1 MATRAIRTGI
11 DPVNLESDF
20 TKYNFGIK
28 DLWEGLVPKY
38 EGSPLQAQGIS
49 LESIITPPSSVLDVV
64 SVIGE
69 TTSGGGSEGATT
81 GGSQSQTTSG
91 SFTGFGSAAG
101 AAAKGA
107 TSAGLSFAGAP
118 ATVGNIAGGLIGAA
132 VSKGEVTEAD
142 IVDIGS
148 KAIVGAF
155 FGNPAVTAL
164 SAVESISSLLGVNGP
179 IAALQEALGLTSV
192 TPGYE
197 GGLFGSPGRGTGI
210 SGGVPGS
217 SSADAGQTP
226 GYDPG
231 DLGQGIGL
239 GTAIGLSNQ
248 GQLGGLQAAMDG
260 AFPGM
265 ETTVSVTAEA
275 DPAADPAAEAAAE
288 AAAGADADSDS
299 DADSDP
305 DSDADSDSDASG
317 DDGGSGDGDE

>member
-91 SFTGFGSAAG
+91 SFTGFGSTAG

-107 TSAGLSFAGAP
+107 TSVGLSFAGAP
-118 ATVGNIAGGLIGAA
+118 ATVGNIAGGLIGTA

-142 IVDIGS
+142 MVDIGS
-148 KAIVGAF
+148 KAVVGAI

-197 GGLFGSPGRGTGI
+197 GGLFGAPGRGTGI
-210 SGGVPGS
+210 SGGIPGS

-239 GTAIGLSNQ
+239 GTSVGLSNQ
-248 GQLGGLQAAMDG
+248 GQLGGLQGAMDG
-260 AFPGM
+260 AFSGLG
-265 ETTVSVTAEA
+265 A
-275 DPAADPAAEAAAE
+275 AADAA
-288 AAAGADADSDS
+288 ADADSA
-299 DADSDP
+299 ADSAA
-305 DSDADSDSDASG
+305 SGDADSDASG
-317 DDGGSGDGDE
+317 DGGDSGDSDSDSSSDSSSDSGGDE